1 MSENIKTEL
10 DAIKARNQRV
20 EIDKAWETSRF
31 RVFSIALLTYA
42 MMVLLMSV
50 LQVEKPHLSA
60 LVPTAGFML
69 STVSLRFAKRFWIE
83 KIYKKS

>member
-1 MSENIKTEL
+1 MSDDIRTEL
-10 DAIKARNQRV
+10 DAIKSRNQRV
-20 EIDKAWETSRF
+20 EMDKAWETSRF

-50 LQVEKPHLSA
+50 LQVEKPYLSA

-69 STVSLRFAKRFWIE
+69 STVSLRFAKRFWLE